1 MPKPTPCAENTALIM
16 LPLCLEGISNVVA
29 RPGAKKNVQGRVAR
43 LELDC
48 STVQAQWGRGIIS
61 TQVCVCVQWRR
72 CKG

>member
-29 RPGAKKNVQGRVAR
+29 RPRAKKNVQDRVAR
-43 LELDC
+43 LEL
-48 STVQAQWGRGIIS
+48 TVLLCKLNGGEESLAHR
-61 TQVCVCVQWRR
+61 CACVQWRR